1 MPIPAF
7 DHNDVLPP
15 HVGDV
20 TNSANMSPYR
30 VTSLE
35 VTKRLGTSR
44 ERAVILRGWLDL
56 RADLR
61 RLTFPGGFQWLD
73 GSFLE
78 DVEKIRGVPP
88 NDLDAVTFFQSPLG
102 PVDPA
107 LAAVIK
113 DHAATKSRYRVDHYL
128 VPLADK
134 PERLVDQTRFWFGLF
149 SHQKATAVWKG
160 MLQVDLMTDPVDTLA
175 RQHLE
180 SLHPATP

>member
-1 MPIPAF
+1 MPIPQF

-20 TNSANMSPYR
+20 TQSANMSPYR

-35 VTKRLGTSR
+35 AAERLGTSP
-44 ERAVILRGWLDL
+44 ERTAILLGWLDL
-56 RADLR
+56 RSDLR
-61 RLTFPGGFQWLD
+61 RLNFSGGFQWLD

-88 NDLDAVTFFQSPLG
+88 NDLDAVTFFAAPVG

-107 LAAVIK
+107 LVAVITN
-113 DHAATKSRYRVDHYL
+113 HAATKSRYRVDHYL
-128 VPLADK
+128 VPLADR

-160 MLQVDLMTDPVDTLA
+160 MLHVDLMTDAVATLA
-175 RQHLE
+175 RQHLA
-180 SLHPATP
+180 STKPATP

>member
-1 MPIPAF
+1 MPIPNF

-20 TNSANMSPYR
+20 TDPANMSPYR

-35 VTKRLGTSR
+35 VAERLRTSP
-44 ERAVILRGWLDL
+44 ERAAILLGWLDL

-61 RLTFPGGFQWLD
+61 RLSLAGGFQWLD

-88 NDLDAVTFFQSPLG
+88 NDLDAVTFFQAPTGL
-102 PVDPA
+102 VDPA
-107 LAAVIK
+107 LAAVITN
-113 DHAATKSRYRVDHYL
+113 HTATKSRYRVDHYL
-128 VPLADK
+128 VPLADR

-160 MLQVDLMTDPVDTLA
+160 MLQVDLMTDAVDTVA
-175 RQHLE
+175 RQHLL
-180 SLHPATP
+180 SLNPATP